1 MAEIASRLL
10 GRPVTA
16 GASVPAAAP
25 DPSIAHVHGGFAL
38 MRAGHAAALT
48 ATARQVLVREAW
60 TTERFLAEALSALAV
75 AA

>member
-1 MAEIASRLL
+1 LR
-10 GRPVTA
+10 A
-16 GASVPAAAP
+16 GYAAA
-25 DPSIAHVHGGFAL
+25 V
-38 MRAGHAAALT
+38 T

>member
-1 MAEIASRLL
+1 MAEITSRLL

-16 GASVPAAAP
+16 GAPVPAAAP

-38 MRAGHAAALT
+38 MRAGHAAAVT
-48 ATARQVLVREAW
+48 ATARQVLERDPR
-60 TTERFLAEALSALAV
+60 TMERFLAEALSALAV